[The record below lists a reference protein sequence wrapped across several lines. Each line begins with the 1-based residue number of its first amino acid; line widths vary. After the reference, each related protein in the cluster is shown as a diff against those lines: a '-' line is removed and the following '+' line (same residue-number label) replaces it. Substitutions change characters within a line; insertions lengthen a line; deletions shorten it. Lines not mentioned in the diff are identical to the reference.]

1 MEMLERAGVRRVT
14 AEEAHGLCGVRES
27 GLWLP
32 YRTMAGNAVQDGG
45 RPYGRLRLDRPQDG
59 KKYHQAAGSAVHA
72 YVTPSSQPW
81 GRGATVFLVEGE
93 FKALALR
100 DFGLVAVGLSG
111 FFGFALKGGE
121 VLTAELTDVLEAVQ
135 PERIYFI
142 GDTDTAVNYQ
152 FSVAA
157 VRLAEKMGAVQVLL
171 PRLPLDSP
179 GKGVDDCREVLGEGF
194 GPWWGKLLEEAVP
207 VEAGVAAAALAVELL
222 SRERAA
228 VGKLNRSG
236 QALVEKRLVQM
247 GAVFEDQPLAQD
259 RVSEFAVKA
268 LGVGKSAFRKAVRG
282 VVSEQKRATA
292 WEAVSVGDEDDGTI
306 CLSRS
311 AADWTRQVC
320 KAVANDTYRYAGNL
334 CRWFEEKLYPQSAA
348 EIVSFVD
355 NAERCIF
362 SQRGKEGNVPATFTE
377 AHARLFLGSWM
388 NNMDLLRQV
397 EVVSP
402 SPVLAWDGEQAVLV
416 NDYCP
421 KTRILATGGKLEL
434 PSVAEAVELL
444 TGLLRDYDLPT
455 LGDWGRALALVM
467 TPALA
472 QGGFLGKGR
481 APLFLVRKNKHQAGG
496 SLLLRLVAGIYG
508 WEPKPVPQ
516 SERPERMME
525 DLSRMLLA
533 GTGYIYFDNV
543 RGDLMKRLPWL
554 ESLLTEP
561 KFSCRAPYLH
571 GEADVTRRVLAV
583 SSNGSTFSGDLA
595 SRTVEICLHKR
606 PADYK
611 FHDWPEGGIEEHLA
625 AHSTEYLGAVFALV
639 AAWAKAGRP
648 PGRNLTGFRFA
659 QWERACSWILE
670 NCVDGVP
677 LLDAQHGE
685 AQVRLADPD
694 YDLLRSVFRLAVE
707 GESRCEWT
715 ASGLAQLAAESG
727 LLEGT
732 EEVNRFRLGKALK
745 RRFPEDGEYPFDGS
759 EFSVTRRTRD
769 NAAQSHAIA
778 FYTINAKVGV

>member
-1 MEMLERAGVRRVT
+1 
-14 AEEAHGLCGVRES
+14 
-27 GLWLP
+27 
-32 YRTMAGNAVQDGG
+32 
-45 RPYGRLRLDRPQDG
+45 LDKPQQG
-59 KKYHQAAGSAVHA
+59 KKYHQTAGTTVHA
-72 YVTPSSQPW
+72 YVTPGDYPQ
-81 GRGATVFLVEGE
+81 GAGTTLFLVEGE

-100 DFGLVAVGLSG
+100 EAGFVAAGLSG

-121 VLTAELTDVLEAVQ
+121 VLTPELAEVIVTVK

-142 GDTDTAVNYQ
+142 GDTDTAINYQ
-152 FSVAA
+152 FSLAA
-157 VRLAEKMGAVQVLL
+157 IRLAVLVAPVPVML
-171 PRLPLDSP
+171 PRLPLDGP
-179 GKGVDDCREVLGEGF
+179 GKGVDDCREALGEGF
-194 GPWWGKLLEEAVP
+194 IPWWTKVLAGAVP
-207 VEAGVAAAALAVELL
+207 VEAGVAASSLAIELL
-222 SRERAA
+222 WREQSA
-228 VGKLNRSG
+228 VGKLSRSG
-236 QALVEKRLVQM
+236 RALVEKRLVQM
-247 GAVFEDQPLAQD
+247 GAMLETQPIPQDQLGQ
-259 RVSEFAVKA
+259 FARKA
-268 LGVGKSAFRKAVRG
+268 LGVGKSAFGKAVQAL
-282 VVSEQKRATA
+282 VSERKRATA
-292 WEAVSVGDEDDGTI
+292 WEGGNVGDEADGTI
-306 CLSRS
+306 CLSGQ
-311 AADWTRQVC
+311 AGDWTRQVC
-320 KAVANDTYRYAGNL
+320 KAVAKDTYRYAGNL
-334 CRWFEEKLYPQSAA
+334 CRWFEGKLYPQTAA

-355 NAERCIF
+355 DRERCVF
-362 SQRGKEGNVPATFTE
+362 SQRVKGEKVPATFTE
-377 AHARLFLGSWM
+377 AQARLVLGAWM

-421 KTRILATGGKLEL
+421 KTRILATGDKLEL
-434 PSVAEAVELL
+434 PTVAEAVELL

-455 LGDWGRALALVM
+455 PGDWGRTLALVI

-508 WEPKPVPQ
+508 WDPKPVPQ

-543 RGDLMKRLPWL
+543 RGDLMKRLPAL

-561 KFSCRAPYLH
+561 HFSCRAPYLH

-583 SSNGSTFSGDLA
+583 SSNGATFSGDLA

-639 AAWAKAGRP
+639 AAWAAAGRP
-648 PGRNLTGFRFA
+648 PGRNSSGFRFT

-670 NCVDGVP
+670 NCVEGLP
-677 LLDAQHGE
+677 LLDAKHGE
-685 AQVRLADPD
+685 AQERLADPD
-694 YDLLRSVFRLAVE
+694 YDLLRSLFRLAIE
-707 GESRCEWT
+707 DESRCEWT
-715 ASGLAQLAAESG
+715 ASGLGELGVEAG

-732 EEVNRFRLGKALK
+732 GESNRFKLGKALK
-745 RRFPEDGEYPFDGS
+745 RRFPEDGEYSFDGD
-759 EFSVTRRTRD
+759 EFTVTRETRQ
-769 NAAQSHAIA
+769 NAAQSHGIS
-778 FYTINAKVGV
+778 FYRIKRKG